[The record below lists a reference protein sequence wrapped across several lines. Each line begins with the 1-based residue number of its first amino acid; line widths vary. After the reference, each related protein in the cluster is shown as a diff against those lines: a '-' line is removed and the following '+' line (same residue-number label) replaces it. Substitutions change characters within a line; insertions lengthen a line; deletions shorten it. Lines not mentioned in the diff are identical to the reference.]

1 MKKIILSSL
10 LIAQLFTANVFAD
23 NELKTSD
30 VFVTATRTPISK
42 NNVIADVTT
51 ISSEDIERAGS
62 SSLPELLQRQP
73 GIEISNL
80 GGAGKVSTLSLRGTS
95 STHSIILIDGMRV
108 GAATSGF
115 SAIEHIPLSQIEKI
129 EILRGPASSLYGQD
143 AIGGV
148 IQIFTK
154 KGVDGFKPYVGL
166 GYGSYNTSN
175 FQSGIRGGNNQTTYS
190 INFAAINTDGFSAF
204 IPNSNKGEANTANL
218 DKDGYKN
225 YSFSSSLNHKIN
237 QDFEIDFQ
245 YFLSKG
251 KSKFDNQFADF
262 SPYVPFVDYKNETKQ
277 ESYGLN
283 LKGQINKAWQSS
295 IKIGQSIDKYL
306 DKQKWNPNIGA
317 IDLNP
322 PDAPFYGCGGSC
334 GAQDSTLVDLYKT
347 TQNQFAW
354 QNNIDLPRGSLTL
367 IYDFLEQ
374 KIKTTDLYEKTKRT
388 NHGVMVGYT
397 LIEDKH
403 NFQSN
408 LRKDF
413 NTAYDNTVTGNIGYA
428 YSINSKWTIASS
440 YGTAFVS
447 PSFNYLYSLADKYA
461 LGNPNLKPEKSN
473 NIEASIRYKDN
484 SGSISL
490 TMFQNKIDDFIIY
503 SNPTYITGS
512 RTTTQNLNKAE
523 IQGLTI
529 SGDQFL
535 GHFQIKGSLTS
546 QSAKNED
553 TDKYLPRRASLMG
566 NINLNYYIGNWN
578 IGIEETFSDKR
589 FDDKENMVNL
599 SGYAL
604 TNIVTDYKVNDRL
617 KLNLRLNNV
626 FDKDYSL
633 AAEGSSGFKYQT
645 PGRSLFANLRYDF

>member
-1 MKKIILSSL
+1 
-10 LIAQLFTANVFAD
+10 
-23 NELKTSD
+23 
-30 VFVTATRTPISK
+30 
-42 NNVIADVTT
+42 
-51 ISSEDIERAGS
+51 
-62 SSLPELLQRQP
+62 
-73 GIEISNL
+73 
-80 GGAGKVSTLSLRGTS
+80 
-95 STHSIILIDGMRV
+95 MRV

-154 KGVDGFKPYVGL
+154 KGVDGFKPYIGL

-175 FQSGIRGGNNQTTYS
+175 FQTGVRGGNNQTTYA
-190 INFAAINTDGFSAF
+190 INFSAMNTGGFSAF
-204 IPNSNKGEANTANL
+204 IPNPNNTSGALTNAANL

-225 YSFSSSLNHKIN
+225 YSLSSSLNHKIN
-237 QDFEIDFQ
+237 QDYEIDFQ

-251 KSKFDNQFADF
+251 KSKFDNRFADF
-262 SPYVPFVDYKNETKQ
+262 SPFVDYKNETKQ
-277 ESYGLN
+277 ESYGIN
-283 LKGQINKAWQSS
+283 LKGQINKIWQSS

-306 DKQKWNPNIGA
+306 DKQKWNPNIG
-317 IDLNP
+317 LFL
-322 PDAPFYGCGGSC
+322 PDPILGCGGFC
-334 GAQDSTLVDLYKT
+334 GAQDSTLQDLYKT

-354 QNNIDLPRGSLTL
+354 QNNINLPRGSLAF

-374 KIKTTDLYEKTKRT
+374 KIKATDPYEKTQRT
-388 NHGVMVGYT
+388 NHGLMFGYH

-408 LRKDF
+408 FRKDF
-413 NTAYDNTVTGNIGYA
+413 NSAYDDAVTGNIGYA
-428 YSINSKWTIASS
+428 YSINSNWTLSSS

-447 PSFNYLYSLADKYA
+447 PSFNFLYSLADSTA
-461 LGNPNLKPEKSN
+461 LGNPNLKPEKSK
-473 NIEASIRYKDN
+473 NIEGSVRYKDD
-484 SGSISL
+484 SGSVSL

-503 SNPTYITGS
+503 SNPNFTPGL
-512 RTTTQNLNKAE
+512 RNTTQNLNKAE

-553 TDKYLPRRASLMG
+553 TDKYLPRRASLIG
-566 NINLNYYIGNWN
+566 NINLNYYVGNWN
-578 IGIEETFSDKR
+578 IGIEETFSGKR

-604 TNIVTDYKVNDRL
+604 TNIVTDYKVNDKL

-633 AAEGSSGFKYQT
+633 AAEGRSGFKYQT

>member
-1 MKKIILSSL
+1 M
-10 LIAQLFTANVFAD
+10 AQLFTANVFAD

-51 ISSEDIERAGS
+51 ISPEEIERAGS

-73 GIEISNL
+73 GVEISNL
-80 GGAGKVSTLSLRGTS
+80 GGPGKVSTLSLRGTS
-95 STHSIILIDGMRV
+95 STHSIVLIDGMRV

-154 KGVDGFKPYVGL
+154 KGIDGFKPYVGI
-166 GYGSYNTSN
+166 GYGSNNTSN
-175 FQSGIRGGNNQTTYS
+175 FQSGIRGGNNQTTYA
-190 INFAAINTDGFSAF
+190 INFAAMNTDGFSAF
-204 IPNSNKGEANTANL
+204 IPNPSNTVANAANL

-225 YSFSSSLNHKIN
+225 YSLSSSLNHKIN
-237 QDFEIDFQ
+237 QDYEIDFQ

-251 KSKFDNQFADF
+251 KNKFDNQFANF
-262 SPYVPFVDYKNETKQ
+262 APFVDYKNETKQ

-283 LKGQINKAWQSS
+283 LKGQISNTWQSS
-295 IKIGQSIDKYL
+295 IKIGQSTDKYL
-306 DKQKWNPNIGA
+306 DKQKWNPNIGFYDPTPTSA
-317 IDLNP
+317 
-322 PDAPFYGCGGSC
+322 YGCGGFC
-334 GAQDSTLVDLYKT
+334 GEVDSTLVDLYKT
-347 TQNQFAW
+347 TQDQLSW
-354 QNNIDLPRGSLTL
+354 QNNIALQKGSINF
-367 IYDFLEQ
+367 IYDFLKQ
-374 KIKTTDLYEKTKRT
+374 KIKTTDLYEKTQRT
-388 NHGVMVGYT
+388 NHGFMAGYN
-397 LIEDKH
+397 LLENNH
-403 NFQSN
+403 NFQAN

-413 NTAYDNTVTGNIGYA
+413 SSAYDDAVTGNVGYA
-428 YSINSKWTIASS
+428 YTFNSNWTLASS

-447 PSFNYLYSLADKYA
+447 PSFNYLYSLADTYA
-461 LGNPNLKPEKSN
+461 LGNPNLKPEKSK
-473 NIEASIRYKDN
+473 NIEGSIRYKDD
-484 SGSISL
+484 SGSMSL
-490 TMFQNKIDDFIIY
+490 TIFQNKIDDFIIY
-503 SNPTYITGS
+503 SNPYPAIT
-512 RTTTQNLNKAE
+512 RTSTQNLNKAE

-529 SGDQFL
+529 SGDKFL

-553 TDKYLPRRASLMG
+553 TYKYLPRRASLIG

-578 IGIEETFSDKR
+578 IGIEETFSGKR

-604 TNIVTDYKVNDRL
+604 TNIVTDYKVNDKLR
-617 KLNLRLNNV
+617 LNLRLNNV

-633 AAEGSSGFKYQT
+633 AAEGRSGFKYQT
-645 PGRSLFANLRYDF
+645 PGRSLFANLHYDF

>member
-1 MKKIILSSL
+1 MKKIILPSL
-10 LIAQLFTANVFAD
+10 LMTQLFTANVFAD

-80 GGAGKVSTLSLRGTS
+80 GGPGKVSTIGIRGTS
-95 STHSIILIDGMRV
+95 STHSIVLVDGIRLS
-108 GAATSGF
+108 AATTGF

-129 EILRGPASSLYGQD
+129 EIVRGPASSLYGQD

-154 KGVDGFKPYVGL
+154 KGVDGFKPYVDI

-175 FQSGIRGGNNQTTYS
+175 FKSGVRAGNNQTTYA
-190 INFAAINTDGFSAF
+190 INFAAMNSDGFSAF
-204 IPNSNKGEANTANL
+204 VPNPANAANSINL

-225 YSFSSSLNHKIN
+225 YSLSSSLSHKIN
-237 QDFEIDFQ
+237 QDYEIDLQ

-251 KSKFDNQFADF
+251 KNQFDNRFANF
-262 SPYVPFVDYKNETKQ
+262 SPSFHGNYRNEIKLET
-277 ESYGLN
+277 YAMN
-283 LKGQINKAWQSS
+283 IKGQINKAWQSS
-295 IKIGQSIDKYL
+295 IKLSQSTDKYL
-306 DKQKWNPNIGA
+306 DLQK
-317 IDLNP
+317 LNNFTFED
-322 PDAPFYGCGGSC
+322 DAN
-334 GAQDSTLVDLYKT
+334 LKDLYKT
-347 TQNQFAW
+347 TQDQLSW
-354 QNNIDLPRGSLTL
+354 QNNVALPRGSITL
-367 IYDFLEQ
+367 LYDFLKQ
-374 KIKTTDLYEKTKRT
+374 RIKTTDVYEKTQRT
-388 NHGVMVGYT
+388 NHGVMVGYS

-408 LRKDF
+408 FRKDF
-413 NTAYDNTVTGNIGYA
+413 NSVYEDAVTGNIGYA
-428 YSINSKWTIASS
+428 YSIDPNWTVSSS

-447 PSFNYLYSLADKYA
+447 PSFNFLYSLADSFA
-461 LGNPNLKPEKSN
+461 LGNPNLKPEKSK
-473 NIEASIRYKDN
+473 NIEGSIRYKDD
-484 SGSISL
+484 SGSMSL

-503 SNPTYITGS
+503 TAPAEAGS
-512 RTTTQNLNKAE
+512 RTSTQNLNKAE

-529 SGDQFL
+529 SGDQFF
-535 GHFQIKGSLTS
+535 GHFQIKGSATG

-553 TDKYLPRRASLMG
+553 TDKYLPRRASLIG

-578 IGIEETFSDKR
+578 IGVEETFSGKR
-589 FDDKENMVNL
+589 FDDKENIVNL

-604 TNIVTDYKVNDRL
+604 TNIVTDYKINDKL

-626 FDKDYSL
+626 LDKDYSL
-633 AAEGSSGFKYQT
+633 AAEGRSGFKYQT

>member
-1 MKKIILSSL
+1 MKKIILPSL
-10 LIAQLFTANVFAD
+10 LMTQLFTANVFAD

-80 GGAGKVSTLSLRGTS
+80 GGPGKVSTIGIRGTS
-95 STHSIILIDGMRV
+95 STHSIVLVDGIRLS
-108 GAATSGF
+108 AATTGF

-129 EILRGPASSLYGQD
+129 EIVRGPASSLYGQD

-154 KGVDGFKPYVGL
+154 KGVDGFKPYVDI

-175 FQSGIRGGNNQTTYS
+175 FKSGVRAGNNQTTYA
-190 INFAAINTDGFSAF
+190 INFAAMNSDGFSAF
-204 IPNSNKGEANTANL
+204 VPNPANAANSKNL

-225 YSFSSSLNHKIN
+225 YSLSSSLSHKIN
-237 QDFEIDFQ
+237 QDYEIDLQ
-245 YFLSKG
+245 YFLSNG
-251 KSKFDNQFADF
+251 KNQFDNRFANF
-262 SPYVPFVDYKNETKQ
+262 SPSFHGNYRNEIKLET
-277 ESYGLN
+277 YAMN
-283 LKGQINKAWQSS
+283 IKGQINKAWQSS
-295 IKIGQSIDKYL
+295 IKLSQSTDKYL
-306 DKQKWNPNIGA
+306 DLQK
-317 IDLNP
+317 LNNFTFED
-322 PDAPFYGCGGSC
+322 DAN
-334 GAQDSTLVDLYKT
+334 LKDLYKT
-347 TQNQFAW
+347 TQDQLSW
-354 QNNIDLPRGSLTL
+354 QNNVALPRGSITL
-367 IYDFLEQ
+367 LYDFLKQ
-374 KIKTTDLYEKTKRT
+374 RIKTTDVYEKTQRT
-388 NHGVMVGYT
+388 NHGVMVGYS

-408 LRKDF
+408 FRKDF
-413 NTAYDNTVTGNIGYA
+413 NSVYEDAVTGNIGYA
-428 YSINSKWTIASS
+428 YSIDPNWTIASS

-447 PSFNYLYSLADKYA
+447 PSFNFLYSLADSFA
-461 LGNPNLKPEKSN
+461 LGNPNLKPEKSK
-473 NIEASIRYKDN
+473 NIEGSIRYKDD
-484 SGSISL
+484 SGSMSL

-503 SNPTYITGS
+503 TAPAEAGS
-512 RTTTQNLNKAE
+512 RTSTQNLNKAE

-529 SGDQFL
+529 SGDQFF
-535 GHFQIKGSLTS
+535 GHFQIKGSATG

-553 TDKYLPRRASLMG
+553 TDKYLPRRASLIG

-578 IGIEETFSDKR
+578 IGVEETFSGKR
-589 FDDKENMVNL
+589 FDDKENIVNL

-604 TNIVTDYKVNDRL
+604 TNIVTDYKINDKL

-626 FDKDYSL
+626 LDKDYSL
-633 AAEGSSGFKYQT
+633 AAEGRSGFKYQT

>member
-1 MKKIILSSL
+1 MT
-10 LIAQLFTANVFAD
+10 QLFTANVFAD

-80 GGAGKVSTLSLRGTS
+80 GGPGKVSTIGIRGTS
-95 STHSIILIDGMRV
+95 STHSIVLVDGIRLS
-108 GAATSGF
+108 AATTGF

-129 EILRGPASSLYGQD
+129 EIVRGPASSLYGQD

-154 KGVDGFKPYVGL
+154 KGVDGFKPYVGI

-175 FQSGIRGGNNQTTYS
+175 FQSGIRGGNNQTTYA
-190 INFAAINTDGFSAF
+190 INFSAMNTDGFSAF
-204 IPNSNKGEANTANL
+204 IPNPNNTSGAVTNAANL

-225 YSFSSSLNHKIN
+225 YSLSSSLNHKIN
-237 QDFEIDFQ
+237 QDYEIDFQ

-251 KSKFDNQFADF
+251 KNKFDQRFADF
-262 SPYVPFVDYKNETKQ
+262 SPFVDFKNEARQ

-283 LKGQINKAWQSS
+283 LKGQINNAWQSS
-295 IKIGQSIDKYL
+295 IKVGQSTDKYL
-306 DKQKWNPNIGA
+306 DKQKFNPNIGVVD
-317 IDLNP
+317 IPN
-322 PDAPFYGCGGSC
+322 CGGPC

-354 QNNIDLPRGSLTL
+354 QNNIKLNKGSLTL
-367 IYDFLEQ
+367 LYDFLEQ
-374 KIKTTDLYEKTKRT
+374 KIKTTDLYEKTQRT
-388 NHGVMVGYT
+388 NHGLMIGYGV
-397 LIEDKH
+397 IEDKH
-403 NFQSN
+403 NFQTN
-408 LRKDF
+408 FRKDF
-413 NTAYDNTVTGNIGYA
+413 NSVYDNAVTGNIGYA
-428 YSINSKWTIASS
+428 YSINSNWTVSSS

-447 PSFNYLYSLADKYA
+447 PSFNFLYSLADSFA
-461 LGNPNLKPEKSN
+461 LGNPNLKPEKSK
-473 NIEASIRYKDN
+473 NIEGSIRYKDD
-484 SGSISL
+484 SGSMSL

-503 SNPTYITGS
+503 SNPNFIAGL
-512 RTTTQNLNKAE
+512 RNTTQNLNKAE

-529 SGDQFL
+529 SGDQFF
-535 GHFQIKGSLTS
+535 GHFQMKGSLTS

-553 TDKYLPRRASLMG
+553 TDKYLPRRASLIG
-566 NINLNYYIGNWN
+566 NLNLNYYIGHWN
-578 IGIEETFSDKR
+578 IGVEETFSGNR
-589 FDDKENMVNL
+589 FDDAVNRVNL

-604 TNIVTDYKVNDRL
+604 TNIVSDYKINDKL
-617 KLNLRLNNV
+617 KLNLRLNNL
-626 FDKDYSL
+626 FDKNYSL
-633 AAEGSSGFKYQT
+633 AAEGTSGFKYQT

>member
-1 MKKIILSSL
+1 MKKIILPSL
-10 LIAQLFTANVFAD
+10 LMTQLFTANVFAD

-80 GGAGKVSTLSLRGTS
+80 GGPGKVSTIGIRGTS
-95 STHSIILIDGMRV
+95 STHSIVLVDGIRLS
-108 GAATSGF
+108 AATTGF

-129 EILRGPASSLYGQD
+129 EIVRGPASSLYGQD

-154 KGVDGFKPYVGL
+154 KGVDGFKPYVDI

-175 FQSGIRGGNNQTTYS
+175 FKSGVRAGNNQTTYA
-190 INFAAINTDGFSAF
+190 INFAAMNSDGFSAF
-204 IPNSNKGEANTANL
+204 VPNPANAANSINL

-225 YSFSSSLNHKIN
+225 YSLSSSLSHKIN
-237 QDFEIDFQ
+237 QDYEIDLQ

-251 KSKFDNQFADF
+251 KNQFDNRFANF
-262 SPYVPFVDYKNETKQ
+262 SPSFHGNYRNEIKLET
-277 ESYGLN
+277 YAAN
-283 LKGQINKAWQSS
+283 IKGQINKAWQSS
-295 IKIGQSIDKYL
+295 IKLSQSTDKYL
-306 DKQKWNPNIGA
+306 DLQK
-317 IDLNP
+317 LNNFTFED
-322 PDAPFYGCGGSC
+322 DAN
-334 GAQDSTLVDLYKT
+334 LKDLYKT
-347 TQNQFAW
+347 TQDQLSW
-354 QNNIDLPRGSLTL
+354 QNNVALPRGSITL
-367 IYDFLEQ
+367 LYDFLKQ
-374 KIKTTDLYEKTKRT
+374 RIKTTDVYEKTQRT
-388 NHGVMVGYT
+388 NHGVMVGYS

-408 LRKDF
+408 FRKDF
-413 NTAYDNTVTGNIGYA
+413 NSVYEDAVTGNIGYA
-428 YSINSKWTIASS
+428 YSIDPNWTIASS

-447 PSFNYLYSLADKYA
+447 PSFNFLYSLADSFA
-461 LGNPNLKPEKSN
+461 LGNPNLKPEKSK
-473 NIEASIRYKDN
+473 NIEGSIRYKDD
-484 SGSISL
+484 SGSMSL

-503 SNPTYITGS
+503 TAPAEAGS
-512 RTTTQNLNKAE
+512 RTSTQNLNKAE

-529 SGDQFL
+529 SGDQFF
-535 GHFQIKGSLTS
+535 GHFQIKGSATG

-553 TDKYLPRRASLMG
+553 TDKYLPRRASLIG

-578 IGIEETFSDKR
+578 IGVEETFSGKR
-589 FDDKENMVNL
+589 FDDKENIVNL

-604 TNIVTDYKVNDRL
+604 TNIVTDYKINDKL

-633 AAEGSSGFKYQT
+633 AAEGRSGFKYQT

>member
-1 MKKIILSSL
+1 M
-10 LIAQLFTANVFAD
+10 AQLFTVNVFAD
-23 NELKTSD
+23 TELKTSD

-95 STHSIILIDGMRV
+95 STHSIVLIDGMRV

-154 KGVDGFKPYVGL
+154 KGVDGFKPYVGI
-166 GYGSYNTSN
+166 GYGSYNTAN
-175 FQSGIRGGNNQTTYS
+175 FQSGIRGGNNQTTYA
-190 INFAAINTDGFSAF
+190 INFSAMNAGGFSAF
-204 IPNSNKGEANTANL
+204 APNPNNTIANTANL

-225 YSFSSSLNHKIN
+225 YSLSSSLNHKLN
-237 QDFEIDFQ
+237 QDYEIDFQ

-262 SPYVPFVDYKNETKQ
+262 SPFVDYKNETKQ
-277 ESYGLN
+277 ESYAVN
-283 LKGQINKAWQSS
+283 LKGQINNAWQSS

-306 DKQKWNPNIGA
+306 DKQKWNSAIGF
-317 IDLNP
+317 IDYTAP
-322 PDAPFYGCGGSC
+322 PLGCGGPC
-334 GAQDSTLVDLYKT
+334 GAQDSTLEDLYKT

-354 QNNIDLPRGSLTL
+354 QNNINLPRGSLTL

-374 KIKTTDLYEKTKRT
+374 KIKTTDLYEKNKRT
-388 NHGVMVGYT
+388 NHGIMVGYS

-413 NTAYDNTVTGNIGYA
+413 NTAYDDAVTGNIGYA
-428 YSINSKWTIASS
+428 YSINSNWTIASS

-461 LGNPNLKPEKSN
+461 LGNPNLKPEKSK
-473 NIEASIRYKDN
+473 NIEASIRYKED

-503 SNPTYITGS
+503 SNPSYTEYS
-512 RTTTQNLNKAE
+512 RTTTQNLNKVD

-529 SGDQFL
+529 SGDQFF
-535 GHFQIKGSLTS
+535 GHLQIKGSVTT

-553 TDKYLPRRASLMG
+553 TDKYLPRRATALG
-566 NINLNYYIGNWN
+566 NFNLNYYIGCWN
-578 IGIEETFSDKR
+578 IGLEETFSDKR
-589 FDDKENMVNL
+589 FDDKENKVKL

-604 TNIVTDYKVNDRL
+604 TNIVADYKINDKL
-617 KLNLRLNNV
+617 KLNLKLNNV

-633 AAEGSSGFKYQT
+633 AAEGTSGFKYQT
-645 PGRSLFANLRYDF
+645 PGRSLFTNLRYDF

>member
-1 MKKIILSSL
+1 MT
-10 LIAQLFTANVFAD
+10 QLFTANVFAD

-80 GGAGKVSTLSLRGTS
+80 GGPGKVSTIGIRGTS
-95 STHSIILIDGMRV
+95 STHSIVLVDGIRLS
-108 GAATSGF
+108 AATTGF

-129 EILRGPASSLYGQD
+129 EIVRGPASSLYGQD

-154 KGVDGFKPYVGL
+154 KGIDGFKPYVDI

-175 FQSGIRGGNNQTTYS
+175 FKSGVRAGNNQTTYA
-190 INFAAINTDGFSAF
+190 INFAAMNSDGFSAF
-204 IPNSNKGEANTANL
+204 VPNPANAANSKNL

-225 YSFSSSLNHKIN
+225 YSLSSSLSHKIN
-237 QDFEIDFQ
+237 QDYEIDLQ
-245 YFLSKG
+245 YFLSNG
-251 KSKFDNQFADF
+251 KNQFDNRFANF
-262 SPYVPFVDYKNETKQ
+262 SPSFHGNYRNEIKLET
-277 ESYGLN
+277 YAMN
-283 LKGQINKAWQSS
+283 IKGQINKAWQSS
-295 IKIGQSIDKYL
+295 IKLSQSTDKYL
-306 DKQKWNPNIGA
+306 DLQK
-317 IDLNP
+317 LNNFTFED
-322 PDAPFYGCGGSC
+322 DAN
-334 GAQDSTLVDLYKT
+334 LKDLYKT
-347 TQNQFAW
+347 TQDQLSW
-354 QNNIDLPRGSLTL
+354 QNNVALPRGSITL
-367 IYDFLEQ
+367 LYDFLKQ
-374 KIKTTDLYEKTKRT
+374 RIKTTDVYEKTQRT
-388 NHGVMVGYT
+388 NHGVMVGYS

-408 LRKDF
+408 FRKDF
-413 NTAYDNTVTGNIGYA
+413 NSVYEDAVTGNIGYA
-428 YSINSKWTIASS
+428 YSIDPNWTLASS

-447 PSFNYLYSLADKYA
+447 PSFNFLYSLADSFA
-461 LGNPNLKPEKSN
+461 LGNPNLKPEKSK
-473 NIEASIRYKDN
+473 NIEGSIRYKDD
-484 SGSISL
+484 SGSMSL

-503 SNPTYITGS
+503 TAPAEAGS
-512 RTTTQNLNKAE
+512 RTSTQNLNKAE

-529 SGDQFL
+529 SGDQFF
-535 GHFQIKGSLTS
+535 GHFQIKGSATG

-553 TDKYLPRRASLMG
+553 TDKYLPRRASLIG

-578 IGIEETFSDKR
+578 IGVEETFSGKR
-589 FDDKENMVNL
+589 FDDKENIVNL

-604 TNIVTDYKVNDRL
+604 TNIVTDYKINDKL

-626 FDKDYSL
+626 LDKDYSL
-633 AAEGSSGFKYQT
+633 AAEGRSGFKYQT

>member
-1 MKKIILSSL
+1 MT
-10 LIAQLFTANVFAD
+10 QLFTANVFAD

-80 GGAGKVSTLSLRGTS
+80 GGPGKVSTIGIRGTS
-95 STHSIILIDGMRV
+95 STHSIVLVDGIRLS
-108 GAATSGF
+108 AATTGF

-129 EILRGPASSLYGQD
+129 EIVRGPASSLYGQD

-154 KGVDGFKPYVGL
+154 KGVDGFKPYVDI

-175 FQSGIRGGNNQTTYS
+175 FKSGVRAGNNQTTYA
-190 INFAAINTDGFSAF
+190 INFAAMNSDGFSAF
-204 IPNSNKGEANTANL
+204 VPNPANAANSKNL

-225 YSFSSSLNHKIN
+225 YSLSSSLSHKIN
-237 QDFEIDFQ
+237 QDYEIDLQ
-245 YFLSKG
+245 YFLSNG
-251 KSKFDNQFADF
+251 KNQFDNRFANF
-262 SPYVPFVDYKNETKQ
+262 SPSFHGNYRNEIKLET
-277 ESYGLN
+277 YAMN
-283 LKGQINKAWQSS
+283 IKGQINKTWQSS
-295 IKIGQSIDKYL
+295 IKLSQSTDKYL
-306 DKQKWNPNIGA
+306 DLQK
-317 IDLNP
+317 LNNFTFED
-322 PDAPFYGCGGSC
+322 DAN
-334 GAQDSTLVDLYKT
+334 LKDLYKT
-347 TQNQFAW
+347 TQDQLSW
-354 QNNIDLPRGSLTL
+354 QNNVALPRGSITL
-367 IYDFLEQ
+367 LYDFLKQ
-374 KIKTTDLYEKTKRT
+374 RIKTTDVYEKTQRT
-388 NHGVMVGYT
+388 NHGVMVGYS

-408 LRKDF
+408 FRKDF
-413 NTAYDNTVTGNIGYA
+413 NSVYEDAVTGNIGYA
-428 YSINSKWTIASS
+428 YSIDPNWTIASS

-447 PSFNYLYSLADKYA
+447 PSFNFLYSLADSFA
-461 LGNPNLKPEKSN
+461 LGNPNLKPEKSK
-473 NIEASIRYKDN
+473 NIEGSIRYKDD
-484 SGSISL
+484 SGSMSL

-503 SNPTYITGS
+503 TAPAEAGS
-512 RTTTQNLNKAE
+512 RTSTQNLNNAE

-529 SGDQFL
+529 SGDQFF
-535 GHFQIKGSLTS
+535 GHFQMKGSLTS

-553 TDKYLPRRASLMG
+553 TDKYLPRRASLIG

-578 IGIEETFSDKR
+578 IGVEETFSGKR
-589 FDDKENMVNL
+589 FDDKENIVNL

-604 TNIVTDYKVNDRL
+604 TNIVTDYKINDKL

-633 AAEGSSGFKYQT
+633 AAEGRSGFKYQT

>member
-1 MKKIILSSL
+1 MT
-10 LIAQLFTANVFAD
+10 QLFTANVFAD

-80 GGAGKVSTLSLRGTS
+80 GGPGKVSTIGIRGTS
-95 STHSIILIDGMRV
+95 STHSIVLVDGIRLS
-108 GAATSGF
+108 AATTGF

-129 EILRGPASSLYGQD
+129 EIVRGPASSLYGQD

-154 KGVDGFKPYVGL
+154 KGVDGFKPYVDI

-175 FQSGIRGGNNQTTYS
+175 FKSGVRAGNNQTTYA
-190 INFAAINTDGFSAF
+190 INFAAMNSDGFSAF
-204 IPNSNKGEANTANL
+204 VPNPANAANSKNL

-225 YSFSSSLNHKIN
+225 YSLSSSLSHKIN
-237 QDFEIDFQ
+237 QDYEIDLQ

-251 KSKFDNQFADF
+251 KNQFDNRFANF
-262 SPYVPFVDYKNETKQ
+262 SPSFHGNYRNEIKLET
-277 ESYGLN
+277 YAMN
-283 LKGQINKAWQSS
+283 IKGQINKAWQSS
-295 IKIGQSIDKYL
+295 IKLSQSTDKYL
-306 DKQKWNPNIGA
+306 DLQK
-317 IDLNP
+317 LNNFTFED
-322 PDAPFYGCGGSC
+322 DAN
-334 GAQDSTLVDLYKT
+334 LKDLYKT
-347 TQNQFAW
+347 TQDQLSW
-354 QNNIDLPRGSLTL
+354 QNNVALPRGSITL
-367 IYDFLEQ
+367 LYDFLKQ
-374 KIKTTDLYEKTKRT
+374 RIKTTDVYEKTQRT
-388 NHGVMVGYT
+388 NHGVMVGYS

-408 LRKDF
+408 FRKDF
-413 NTAYDNTVTGNIGYA
+413 NSVYEDAVTGNIGYA
-428 YSINSKWTIASS
+428 YSIDPNWTIASS

-447 PSFNYLYSLADKYA
+447 PSFNFLYSLADSFA
-461 LGNPNLKPEKSN
+461 LGNPNLKPEKSK
-473 NIEASIRYKDN
+473 NIEGSIRYKDD
-484 SGSISL
+484 SGSMSL

-503 SNPTYITGS
+503 TAPAEAGS
-512 RTTTQNLNKAE
+512 RTSTQNLNKAE

-529 SGDQFL
+529 SGDQFF
-535 GHFQIKGSLTS
+535 GHFQIKGSATG

-553 TDKYLPRRASLMG
+553 TDKYLPRRASLIG

-578 IGIEETFSDKR
+578 IGVEETFSGKR
-589 FDDKENMVNL
+589 FDDKENIVNL

-604 TNIVTDYKVNDRL
+604 TNIVTDYKINDKL

-626 FDKDYSL
+626 LDKDYSL
-633 AAEGSSGFKYQT
+633 AAEGRSGFKYQT

>member
-1 MKKIILSSL
+1 MT
-10 LIAQLFTANVFAD
+10 QLFTANVFAD

-80 GGAGKVSTLSLRGTS
+80 GGPGKVSTIGIRGTS
-95 STHSIILIDGMRV
+95 STHSIVLVDGIRLS
-108 GAATSGF
+108 AATTGF

-129 EILRGPASSLYGQD
+129 EIVRGPASSLYGQD

-154 KGVDGFKPYVGL
+154 KGVDGFKPYVDI

-175 FQSGIRGGNNQTTYS
+175 FKSGVRAGNNQTTYA
-190 INFAAINTDGFSAF
+190 INFAAMNSDGFSAF
-204 IPNSNKGEANTANL
+204 VPNPANAANSKNL

-225 YSFSSSLNHKIN
+225 YSLSSSLSHKIN
-237 QDFEIDFQ
+237 QDYEIDLQ
-245 YFLSKG
+245 YFLSNG
-251 KSKFDNQFADF
+251 KNQFDNRFANF
-262 SPYVPFVDYKNETKQ
+262 SPSFHGNYRNEIKLET
-277 ESYGLN
+277 YAMN
-283 LKGQINKAWQSS
+283 IKGQINKAWQSS
-295 IKIGQSIDKYL
+295 IKLSQSTDKYL
-306 DKQKWNPNIGA
+306 DLQK
-317 IDLNP
+317 LNNFTFED
-322 PDAPFYGCGGSC
+322 DAN
-334 GAQDSTLVDLYKT
+334 LKDLYKT
-347 TQNQFAW
+347 TQDQLSW
-354 QNNIDLPRGSLTL
+354 QNNVALPRGSITL
-367 IYDFLEQ
+367 LYDFLKQ
-374 KIKTTDLYEKTKRT
+374 RIKTTDVYEKTQRT
-388 NHGVMVGYT
+388 NHGVMVGYS

-408 LRKDF
+408 IRKDF
-413 NTAYDNTVTGNIGYA
+413 NSAYDDAVTGNIGYA
-428 YSINSKWTIASS
+428 YSVNSNWTIASS

-447 PSFNYLYSLADKYA
+447 PSFNFLYSLADSFA
-461 LGNPNLKPEKSN
+461 LGNPNLKPEKSK
-473 NIEASIRYKDN
+473 NIEGSIRYKDD
-484 SGSISL
+484 SGSMSL

-503 SNPTYITGS
+503 TAPAEAGS
-512 RTTTQNLNKAE
+512 RTSTQNLNKAE

-529 SGDQFL
+529 SGDQFF
-535 GHFQIKGSLTS
+535 GHFQIKGSATG

-553 TDKYLPRRASLMG
+553 TDKYLPRRASLIG

-578 IGIEETFSDKR
+578 IGVEETFSGKR
-589 FDDKENMVNL
+589 FDDKENIVNL

-604 TNIVTDYKVNDRL
+604 TNIVTDYKINDKL

-633 AAEGSSGFKYQT
+633 AAEGASGFRYQT

>member
-1 MKKIILSSL
+1 MTQL
-10 LIAQLFTANVFAD
+10 LTANVFAD

-80 GGAGKVSTLSLRGTS
+80 GGPGKVSTIGIRGTS
-95 STHSIILIDGMRV
+95 STHSIVLVDGIRLS
-108 GAATSGF
+108 AATTGF

-129 EILRGPASSLYGQD
+129 EIVRGPASSLYGQD

-154 KGVDGFKPYVGL
+154 KGVDGFKPYVDI

-175 FQSGIRGGNNQTTYS
+175 FKSGVRAGNNQTTYA
-190 INFAAINTDGFSAF
+190 INFAAMNSDGFSAF
-204 IPNSNKGEANTANL
+204 VPNPANAANSKNL

-225 YSFSSSLNHKIN
+225 YSLSSSLSHKIN
-237 QDFEIDFQ
+237 QDYEIDLQ

-251 KSKFDNQFADF
+251 KNQFDNRFANF
-262 SPYVPFVDYKNETKQ
+262 SPSFHGNYRNEIKLET
-277 ESYGLN
+277 YAMN
-283 LKGQINKAWQSS
+283 IKGQINKAWQSS
-295 IKIGQSIDKYL
+295 IKLSQSTDKYL
-306 DKQKWNPNIGA
+306 DLQK
-317 IDLNP
+317 LNNFTFED
-322 PDAPFYGCGGSC
+322 DAN
-334 GAQDSTLVDLYKT
+334 LKDLYKT
-347 TQNQFAW
+347 TQDQLSW
-354 QNNIDLPRGSLTL
+354 QNNVALPRGSITL
-367 IYDFLEQ
+367 LYDFLKQ
-374 KIKTTDLYEKTKRT
+374 RIKTTDVYEKTQRT
-388 NHGVMVGYT
+388 NHGVMVGYS

-408 LRKDF
+408 FRKDF
-413 NTAYDNTVTGNIGYA
+413 NSVYEDAVTGNIGYA
-428 YSINSKWTIASS
+428 YSIDPNWTIASS

-447 PSFNYLYSLADKYA
+447 PSFNFLYSLADSFA
-461 LGNPNLKPEKSN
+461 LGNPNLKPEKSK
-473 NIEASIRYKDN
+473 NIEGSIRYKDD
-484 SGSISL
+484 SGSMSL

-503 SNPTYITGS
+503 TAPAEAGS
-512 RTTTQNLNKAE
+512 RTSTQNLNKAE

-529 SGDQFL
+529 SGDQFF
-535 GHFQIKGSLTS
+535 GHFQIKGSATG

-553 TDKYLPRRASLMG
+553 TDKYLPRRASLIG

-578 IGIEETFSDKR
+578 IGVEETFSGKR
-589 FDDKENMVNL
+589 FDDKENIVNL

-604 TNIVTDYKVNDRL
+604 TNIVTDYKINDKL

-626 FDKDYSL
+626 LDKDYSL
-633 AAEGSSGFKYQT
+633 AAEGRSGFKYQT

>member
-1 MKKIILSSL
+1 MT
-10 LIAQLFTANVFAD
+10 QLFTVNVFAD
-23 NELKTSD
+23 STLKTSD
-30 VFVTATRTPISK
+30 VFVTATRVPIAK

-95 STHSIILIDGMRV
+95 STHSIVLIDGMRV

-154 KGVDGFKPYVGL
+154 KGVDGFKPYVGI

-175 FQSGIRGGNNQTTYS
+175 FQSGIRGGNNQTTYA
-190 INFAAINTDGFSAF
+190 INFAAMNTDGFSAF
-204 IPNSNKGEANTANL
+204 IPNPNNTSGAVTNAANL

-225 YSFSSSLNHKIN
+225 YSLSSSLNHKIN
-237 QDFEIDFQ
+237 QDYEIDLQ
-245 YFLSKG
+245 YFLSEG
-251 KSKFDNQFADF
+251 KNKFDQQFANF
-262 SPYVPFVDYKNETKQ
+262 APFVDFKNEARQK
-277 ESYGLN
+277 SYGLN
-283 LKGQINKAWQSS
+283 LKGQINNAWQSS
-295 IKIGQSIDKYL
+295 IKIGQSTDKYL
-306 DKQKWNPNIGA
+306 DKQKWNPNIGVY
-317 IDLNP
+317 DP
-322 PDAPFYGCGGSC
+322 TPTSSWGCGGFC
-334 GAQDSTLVDLYKT
+334 GAQDSSLVDLYKT
-347 TQNQFAW
+347 TQNQFTW
-354 QNNIDLPRGSLTL
+354 QNNIKLNKGSLTL
-367 IYDFLEQ
+367 LYDFLEQ
-374 KIKTTDLYEKTKRT
+374 KIKTTDLYEKTQRT
-388 NHGVMVGYT
+388 NHGVMVGYS

-408 LRKDF
+408 FRKDF
-413 NTAYDNTVTGNIGYA
+413 NSAYDDAVTGNIGYA
-428 YSINSKWTIASS
+428 YSINSNWTIASS

-447 PSFNYLYSLADKYA
+447 PSFNYLYSLADTYA
-461 LGNPNLKPEKSN
+461 LGNPNLKPEKSK
-473 NIEASIRYKDN
+473 NIEGSIRYKDD

-503 SNPTYITGS
+503 SNPTYSTGS

-535 GHFQIKGSLTS
+535 GHFQIKGSVTS

-553 TDKYLPRRASLMG
+553 TDKYLPRRASLIG
-566 NINLNYYIGNWN
+566 NISLNYYIGQWN
-578 IGIEETFSDKR
+578 IGVEETFSGNR
-589 FDDKENMVNL
+589 FNDAANTVNL

-604 TNIVTDYKVNDRL
+604 TNIVADYKINDKL

-633 AAEGSSGFKYQT
+633 AAEGESGFRYQT
-645 PGRSLFANLRYDF
+645 AGRNIFANLNYDF

>member
-1 MKKIILSSL
+1 MT
-10 LIAQLFTANVFAD
+10 QLFTANVFAD

-80 GGAGKVSTLSLRGTS
+80 GGPGKVSTIGIRGTS
-95 STHSIILIDGMRV
+95 STHSIVLVDGIRLS
-108 GAATSGF
+108 AATTGF

-129 EILRGPASSLYGQD
+129 EIVRGPASSLYGQD

-154 KGVDGFKPYVGL
+154 KGVDGFKPYVDI

-175 FQSGIRGGNNQTTYS
+175 FKSGVRAGNNQTTYA
-190 INFAAINTDGFSAF
+190 INFAAMNSDGFSAF
-204 IPNSNKGEANTANL
+204 VPNPANAANSINL

-225 YSFSSSLNHKIN
+225 YSLSSSLSHKIN
-237 QDFEIDFQ
+237 QDYEIDLQ
-245 YFLSKG
+245 YFLSNG
-251 KSKFDNQFADF
+251 KNQFDNRFANF
-262 SPYVPFVDYKNETKQ
+262 SPSFHGNYRNEIKLET
-277 ESYGLN
+277 YAMN
-283 LKGQINKAWQSS
+283 IKGQINKAWQSS
-295 IKIGQSIDKYL
+295 IKLSQSTDKYL
-306 DKQKWNPNIGA
+306 DLQK
-317 IDLNP
+317 LNNFTFED
-322 PDAPFYGCGGSC
+322 DAN
-334 GAQDSTLVDLYKT
+334 LKDLYKT
-347 TQNQFAW
+347 TQDQLSW
-354 QNNIDLPRGSLTL
+354 QNNVALPRGSITL
-367 IYDFLEQ
+367 LYDFLKQ
-374 KIKTTDLYEKTKRT
+374 RIKTTDVYEKTQRT
-388 NHGVMVGYT
+388 NHGVMVGYS

-408 LRKDF
+408 FRKDF
-413 NTAYDNTVTGNIGYA
+413 NSVYEDAVTGNIGYA
-428 YSINSKWTIASS
+428 YSIDPNWTIASS

-447 PSFNYLYSLADKYA
+447 PSFNFLYSLADSFA
-461 LGNPNLKPEKSN
+461 LGNPNLKPEKSK
-473 NIEASIRYKDN
+473 NIEGSIRYKDD
-484 SGSISL
+484 SGSMSL

-503 SNPTYITGS
+503 TAPAVGGS
-512 RTTTQNLNKAE
+512 RTSTQNLNKAE

-529 SGDQFL
+529 SGDQFF
-535 GHFQIKGSLTS
+535 GHFQIKGSATG

-553 TDKYLPRRASLMG
+553 TDKYLPRRASLIG

-578 IGIEETFSDKR
+578 IGVEETFSGKR
-589 FDDKENMVNL
+589 FDDKENIVNL

-604 TNIVTDYKVNDRL
+604 TNIVTDYKINDKL

-633 AAEGSSGFKYQT
+633 AAEGRSGFKYQT

>member
-1 MKKIILSSL
+1 MT
-10 LIAQLFTANVFAD
+10 QLFTANVFAD

-80 GGAGKVSTLSLRGTS
+80 GGPGKVSTIGIRGTS
-95 STHSIILIDGMRV
+95 STHSIVLVDGIRLS
-108 GAATSGF
+108 AATTGF

-129 EILRGPASSLYGQD
+129 EIVRGPASSLYGQD

-154 KGVDGFKPYVGL
+154 KGVDGFKPYVDI

-175 FQSGIRGGNNQTTYS
+175 FKSGVRAGNNQTTYA
-190 INFAAINTDGFSAF
+190 INFAAMNSDGFSAF
-204 IPNSNKGEANTANL
+204 VPNPANAANSINL

-225 YSFSSSLNHKIN
+225 YSLSSSLSHKIN
-237 QDFEIDFQ
+237 QDYEIDLQ

-251 KSKFDNQFADF
+251 KNQFDNRFANF
-262 SPYVPFVDYKNETKQ
+262 SPSFHGNYRNEIKLET
-277 ESYGLN
+277 YAAN
-283 LKGQINKAWQSS
+283 IKGQINKAWQSS
-295 IKIGQSIDKYL
+295 IKLSQSTDKYL
-306 DKQKWNPNIGA
+306 DLQK
-317 IDLNP
+317 LNNFTFED
-322 PDAPFYGCGGSC
+322 DAN
-334 GAQDSTLVDLYKT
+334 LKDLYKT
-347 TQNQFAW
+347 TQDQLSW
-354 QNNIDLPRGSLTL
+354 QNNVALPRGSITL
-367 IYDFLEQ
+367 LYDFLKQ
-374 KIKTTDLYEKTKRT
+374 RIKTTDVYEKTQRT
-388 NHGVMVGYT
+388 NHGVMVGYS

-408 LRKDF
+408 FRKDF
-413 NTAYDNTVTGNIGYA
+413 NSVYEDAVTGNIGYA
-428 YSINSKWTIASS
+428 YSIDPNWTIASS

-447 PSFNYLYSLADKYA
+447 PSFNFLYSLADSFA
-461 LGNPNLKPEKSN
+461 LGNPNLKPEKSK
-473 NIEASIRYKDN
+473 NIEGSIRYKDD
-484 SGSISL
+484 SGSMSL

-503 SNPTYITGS
+503 TAPAEAGS
-512 RTTTQNLNKAE
+512 RTSTQNLNKAE

-529 SGDQFL
+529 SGDQFF
-535 GHFQIKGSLTS
+535 GHFQIKGSATG

-553 TDKYLPRRASLMG
+553 TDKYLPRRASLIG

-578 IGIEETFSDKR
+578 IGVEETFSGKR
-589 FDDKENMVNL
+589 FDDKENIVNL

-604 TNIVTDYKVNDRL
+604 TNIVTDYKINDKL

-633 AAEGSSGFKYQT
+633 AAEGRSGFKYQT

>member
-1 MKKIILSSL
+1 MT
-10 LIAQLFTANVFAD
+10 QLFTANVFAD

-80 GGAGKVSTLSLRGTS
+80 GGPGKVSTIGIRGTS
-95 STHSIILIDGMRV
+95 STHSIVLVDGIRLS
-108 GAATSGF
+108 AATTGF

-129 EILRGPASSLYGQD
+129 EIVRGPASSLYGQD

-154 KGVDGFKPYVGL
+154 KGVDGFKPYVDI

-175 FQSGIRGGNNQTTYS
+175 FKSGVRAGNNQTTYA
-190 INFAAINTDGFSAF
+190 INFAAMNSDGFSAF
-204 IPNSNKGEANTANL
+204 VPNPANAANSINL

-225 YSFSSSLNHKIN
+225 YSLSSSLSHKIN
-237 QDFEIDFQ
+237 QDYEIDLQ

-251 KSKFDNQFADF
+251 KNQFDNRFANF
-262 SPYVPFVDYKNETKQ
+262 SPSFHGNYRNEIKLET
-277 ESYGLN
+277 YAMN
-283 LKGQINKAWQSS
+283 IKGQINKAWQSS
-295 IKIGQSIDKYL
+295 IKLSQSTDKYL
-306 DKQKWNPNIGA
+306 DLQK
-317 IDLNP
+317 LNNFTFED
-322 PDAPFYGCGGSC
+322 DAN
-334 GAQDSTLVDLYKT
+334 LKDLYKT
-347 TQNQFAW
+347 TQDQLSW
-354 QNNIDLPRGSLTL
+354 QNNVALPRGSITL
-367 IYDFLEQ
+367 LYDFLKQ
-374 KIKTTDLYEKTKRT
+374 RIKTTDVYEKTQRT
-388 NHGVMVGYT
+388 NHGVMVGYS

-408 LRKDF
+408 FRKDF
-413 NTAYDNTVTGNIGYA
+413 NSVYEDAVTGNIGYA
-428 YSINSKWTIASS
+428 YSIDPNWTIASS

-447 PSFNYLYSLADKYA
+447 PSFNFLYSLADSFA
-461 LGNPNLKPEKSN
+461 LGNPNLKPEKSK
-473 NIEASIRYKDN
+473 NIEGSIRYKDD
-484 SGSISL
+484 SGSMSL

-503 SNPTYITGS
+503 TAPAEAGS
-512 RTTTQNLNKAE
+512 RTSTQNLNKAE

-529 SGDQFL
+529 SGDQFF
-535 GHFQIKGSLTS
+535 GHFQIKGSATG

-553 TDKYLPRRASLMG
+553 TDKYLPRRASLIG

-578 IGIEETFSDKR
+578 IGIEETFSGKR

-604 TNIVTDYKVNDRL
+604 TNIVADYKINDKL
-617 KLNLRLNNV
+617 KLNVRLNNV

-633 AAEGSSGFKYQT
+633 AAEGASGFRYQT
-645 PGRSLFANLRYDF
+645 PGRNLFANLRYDF

>member
-1 MKKIILSSL
+1 MT
-10 LIAQLFTANVFAD
+10 QLFTANVFAD

-80 GGAGKVSTLSLRGTS
+80 GGPGKVSTIGIRGTS
-95 STHSIILIDGMRV
+95 STHSIVLVDGIRLS
-108 GAATSGF
+108 AATTGF

-129 EILRGPASSLYGQD
+129 EIVRGPASSLYGQD

-154 KGVDGFKPYVGL
+154 KGVDGFKPYVDI

-175 FQSGIRGGNNQTTYS
+175 FKSGVRAGNNQTTYA
-190 INFAAINTDGFSAF
+190 INFAAMNSDGFSAF
-204 IPNSNKGEANTANL
+204 VPNPANAANSKNL

-225 YSFSSSLNHKIN
+225 YSLSSSLSHKIN
-237 QDFEIDFQ
+237 QDYEIDLQ
-245 YFLSKG
+245 YFLSNG
-251 KSKFDNQFADF
+251 KNQFDNRFANF
-262 SPYVPFVDYKNETKQ
+262 SPSFHGNYRNEIKLET
-277 ESYGLN
+277 YAMN
-283 LKGQINKAWQSS
+283 IKGQINKAWQSS
-295 IKIGQSIDKYL
+295 IKLSQSTDKYL
-306 DKQKWNPNIGA
+306 DLQK
-317 IDLNP
+317 LNNFTFED
-322 PDAPFYGCGGSC
+322 DAN
-334 GAQDSTLVDLYKT
+334 LKDLYKT
-347 TQNQFAW
+347 TQDQLSW
-354 QNNIDLPRGSLTL
+354 QNNVALPRGSITL
-367 IYDFLEQ
+367 LYDFLKQ
-374 KIKTTDLYEKTKRT
+374 RIKTTDVYEKTQRT
-388 NHGVMVGYT
+388 NHGVMVGYS

-408 LRKDF
+408 FRKDF
-413 NTAYDNTVTGNIGYA
+413 NSVYEDAVTGNIGYA
-428 YSINSKWTIASS
+428 YSIDPNWTIASS

-447 PSFNYLYSLADKYA
+447 PSFNFLYSLADSFA
-461 LGNPNLKPEKSN
+461 LGNPNLKPEKSK
-473 NIEASIRYKDN
+473 NIEGSIRYKDD
-484 SGSISL
+484 SGSMSL

-503 SNPTYITGS
+503 TAPAEAGS
-512 RTTTQNLNKAE
+512 RTSTQNLNNAE

-529 SGDQFL
+529 SGDQFF
-535 GHFQIKGSLTS
+535 GHFQMKGSLTS

-553 TDKYLPRRASLMG
+553 TDKYLPRRASLIG

-578 IGIEETFSDKR
+578 IGVEETFSGKR
-589 FDDKENMVNL
+589 FDDKENIVNL

-604 TNIVTDYKVNDRL
+604 TNIVTDYKINDKL

-633 AAEGSSGFKYQT
+633 AAEGRSGFKYQT

>member
-1 MKKIILSSL
+1 MKKIILPSL
-10 LIAQLFTANVFAD
+10 LMTQLFTANVFAD

-80 GGAGKVSTLSLRGTS
+80 GGPGKVSTIGIRGTS
-95 STHSIILIDGMRV
+95 STHSIVLVDGIRLS
-108 GAATSGF
+108 AATTGF

-129 EILRGPASSLYGQD
+129 EIVRGPASSLYGQD

-154 KGVDGFKPYVGL
+154 KGVDGFKPYVDI

-175 FQSGIRGGNNQTTYS
+175 FKSGVRAGNNQTTYA
-190 INFAAINTDGFSAF
+190 INFAAMNSDGFSAF
-204 IPNSNKGEANTANL
+204 VPNPANAANSINL

-225 YSFSSSLNHKIN
+225 YSLSSSLSHKIN
-237 QDFEIDFQ
+237 QDYEIDLQ

-251 KSKFDNQFADF
+251 KNQFDNRFANF
-262 SPYVPFVDYKNETKQ
+262 SPSFHGNYRNEIKLET
-277 ESYGLN
+277 YAMN
-283 LKGQINKAWQSS
+283 IKGQINKAWQSS
-295 IKIGQSIDKYL
+295 IKLSQSTDKYL
-306 DKQKWNPNIGA
+306 DLQK
-317 IDLNP
+317 LNNFTFED
-322 PDAPFYGCGGSC
+322 DAN
-334 GAQDSTLVDLYKT
+334 LKDLYKT
-347 TQNQFAW
+347 TQDQLSW
-354 QNNIDLPRGSLTL
+354 QNNVALPRGSITL
-367 IYDFLEQ
+367 LYDFLKQ
-374 KIKTTDLYEKTKRT
+374 RIKTTDVYEKTQRT
-388 NHGVMVGYT
+388 NHGVMVGYS

-408 LRKDF
+408 FRKDF
-413 NTAYDNTVTGNIGYA
+413 NSVYEDAVTGNIGYA
-428 YSINSKWTIASS
+428 YSIDPNWTIASS

-447 PSFNYLYSLADKYA
+447 PSFNFLYSLADSFA
-461 LGNPNLKPEKSN
+461 LGNPNLKPEKSK
-473 NIEASIRYKDN
+473 NIEGSIRYKDD
-484 SGSISL
+484 SGSMSL

-503 SNPTYITGS
+503 TNPGVVIT
-512 RTTTQNLNKAE
+512 RTSTQNLNKAE

-529 SGDQFL
+529 SGDQFF
-535 GHFQIKGSLTS
+535 GHFQIKGSATG

-553 TDKYLPRRASLMG
+553 TDKYLPRRASLIG
-566 NINLNYYIGNWN
+566 NINLNYYIGHWN
-578 IGIEETFSDKR
+578 IGVEETFSGNR
-589 FDDKENMVNL
+589 FNDAANTVNL

-604 TNIVTDYKVNDRL
+604 TNIVTDYKINDKL

-626 FDKDYSL
+626 LDKDYSL
-633 AAEGSSGFKYQT
+633 AAEGRSGFKYQT

>member
-1 MKKIILSSL
+1 MKEIILSSV

-23 NELKTSD
+23 TELKTD
-30 VFVTATRTPISK
+30 DIFVTATRTPILK

-80 GGAGKVSTLSLRGTS
+80 GGAGKVSTLSIRGSS
-95 STHSIILIDGMRV
+95 STHSIVLIDGMRV

-154 KGVDGFKPYVGL
+154 KGVDGFKPYVGI

-175 FQSGIRGGNNQTTYS
+175 FQSGIRGGNNQTTYA
-190 INFAAINTDGFSAF
+190 INFSAMNTDSFSAF
-204 IPNSNKGEANTANL
+204 IPNPNNTSGAVTNAANL

-225 YSFSSSLNHKIN
+225 YSLSSSLNHKIN
-237 QDFEIDFQ
+237 QDYEIDFQ

-251 KSKFDNQFADF
+251 KNKFDQRFADF
-262 SPYVPFVDYKNETKQ
+262 SPFVDFKNEARQ

-283 LKGQINKAWQSS
+283 LKGQINNAWQSS
-295 IKIGQSIDKYL
+295 IKIGQSTDKYL
-306 DKQKWNPNIGA
+306 DKQKFNPNKGVFDIP
-317 IDLNP
+317 N
-322 PDAPFYGCGGSC
+322 CGGFC
-334 GAQDSTLVDLYKT
+334 GEQDSTLVDLYKT

-354 QNNIDLPRGSLTL
+354 QNNIKLNKGSLTL
-367 IYDFLEQ
+367 LYDFLEQ
-374 KIKTTDLYEKTKRT
+374 KIKTTDLYEKTQRT
-388 NHGVMVGYT
+388 NHGVMVGYS

-408 LRKDF
+408 IRKDF
-413 NTAYDNTVTGNIGYA
+413 NSVYDDAITGNIGYA
-428 YSINSKWTIASS
+428 YSINSNWTIASS

-447 PSFNYLYSLADKYA
+447 PSFNFLYSLADSTA
-461 LGNPNLKPEKSN
+461 LGNPNLKPEKSK
-473 NIEASIRYKDN
+473 NIEGSIRYKDDA
-484 SGSISL
+484 GSMSL
-490 TMFQNKIDDFIIY
+490 TIFQNKIDDFIIY
-503 SNPTYITGS
+503 NSDTPVNNS
-512 RTTTQNLNKAE
+512 RTNTTNLHKAN
-523 IQGLTI
+523 IDGLTI
-529 SGDQFL
+529 SGDQFF
-535 GHFQIKGSLTS
+535 GHFQIKGSATG

-553 TDKYLPRRASLMG
+553 TDKYLPRRASLIG
-566 NINLNYYIGNWN
+566 NINLNYYIGFWN

-589 FDDKENMVNL
+589 FDDKENTVKL

-604 TNIVTDYKVNDRL
+604 TNIVADYKINDKL

-633 AAEGSSGFKYQT
+633 AAEGTSGFKYQT
-645 PGRSLFANLRYDF
+645 PGRSLFTNLRYDF